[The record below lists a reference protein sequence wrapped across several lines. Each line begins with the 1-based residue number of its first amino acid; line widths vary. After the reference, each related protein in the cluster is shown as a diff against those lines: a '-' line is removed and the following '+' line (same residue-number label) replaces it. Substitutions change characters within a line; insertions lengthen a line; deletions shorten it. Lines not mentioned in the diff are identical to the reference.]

1 MKIPKHVIFIL
12 VAILL
17 TGCRTVT
24 EEDEQ
29 SSDTTITS
37 LESTREILEPTT
49 SANST
54 IPPTSTTTTSE
65 VQQWQLTYV
74 SDKNSGLHGIYAIN
88 ICNQS
93 PTQFCQEESSLLLEF
108 DRPISDIDWSP
119 DGQRVVFVSEGNLY
133 IADWDGQNI
142 IQIPSQPGSEFAP
155 QWSPNGKQIAYIYV
169 SDKIPAQVRIC
180 NVDTMEVRRVFN
192 DVLHPKRIYWLAG
205 GGFAYIAP
213 ISDVDRTEFINIVDS
228 DGMIIQQFPRNP
240 VEFESLLDMDYLIDT
255 QKIVFSAVTRMPSLG
270 PLNDIYAINE
280 SENINLT
287 NGLGNNLAPTWS
299 PSGFW
304 ITFMSNRSGNYEI
317 YAITPDGTDL
327 LQITHNPANDTYP
340 VWRIFR

>member
-29 SSDTTITS
+29 SSDTTITP

-169 SDKIPAQVRIC
+169 SDKIPAQVRRC
-180 NVDTMEVRRVFN
+180 NLDTMEVRRGVN
-192 DVLHPKRIYWLAG
+192 DGLQPKLSYWLAG
-205 GGFAYIAP
+205 GVVA
-213 ISDVDRTEFINIVDS
+213 
-228 DGMIIQQFPRNP
+228 
-240 VEFESLLDMDYLIDT
+240 
-255 QKIVFSAVTRMPSLG
+255 
-270 PLNDIYAINE
+270 
-280 SENINLT
+280 
-287 NGLGNNLAPTWS
+287 
-299 PSGFW
+299 
-304 ITFMSNRSGNYEI
+304 
-317 YAITPDGTDL
+317 
-327 LQITHNPANDTYP
+327 
-340 VWRIFR
+340 